1 MMTWWIHRI
10 LALNKKKMHKVK
22 KNKFR
27 LGFSFCVQHCP
38 DEWEVVQLVVF
49 GYWL

>member
-1 MMTWWIHRI
+1 
-10 LALNKKKMHKVK
+10 MHKVK

-27 LGFSFCVQHCP
+27 LGFSFYVQSHP
-38 DEWEVVQLVVF
+38 HEWEVVQLVVF